1 MNRDKLEK
9 VWLPLGSILLSLGV
23 TIGGAYIS
31 SSIQKARM
39 EEKIATLQR
48 DQARHELEKG
58 QEITRLAANA
68 DDHGQRIIRLE
79 TNLDAIQSTLKEV
92 RADIKTLLR
101 GMKD

>member
-1 MNRDKLEK
+1 MKQKLWGALFT
-9 VWLPLGSILLSLGV
+9 VLAPLSITLAGSYLQNQLV
-23 TIGGAYIS
+23 M
-31 SSIQKARM
+31 ARI
-39 EEKIATLQR
+39 EERIAIIKEQS
-48 DQARHELEKG
+48 ARHELEKG

-101 GMKD
+101 GVRE

>member
-1 MNRDKLEK
+1 MEDIKLK
-9 VWLPLGSILLSLGV
+9 IWSLLFTVMAPLAIA
-23 TIGGAYIS
+23 IAGGYL
-31 SSIQKARM
+31 QNQLTMARV
-39 EEKIATLQR
+39 EERIATLKEQS
-48 DQARHELEKG
+48 ARHELEKG

-101 GMKD
+101 GVRE